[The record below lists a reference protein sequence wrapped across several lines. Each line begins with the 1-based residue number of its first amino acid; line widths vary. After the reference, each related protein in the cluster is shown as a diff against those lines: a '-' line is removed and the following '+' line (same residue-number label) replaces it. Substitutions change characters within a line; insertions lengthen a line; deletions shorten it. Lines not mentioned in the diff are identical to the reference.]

1 MPLHTRQYR
10 HHNYPT
16 ASGTRA
22 RRRCLSRCIL
32 FSVILLC
39 SIDAA
44 EIPVGNHEN
53 EGGSHWSFRKLVQ
66 PPVPA
71 SPHQAWVRNP
81 IDAFLSVQHEK
92 HGLIPQEAAAPHVL
106 LRRIYM
112 DLVGVPPTPEEL
124 ADFTEQPTDGHYLKV
139 VEDLLAS
146 PRYGERWG
154 RHWMDV
160 WRYSDWAG
168 HNAEVR
174 ESQPHIWRWRDWII
188 ESTNADKPYD
198 RMIHEML
205 AADEIAPLDPAA
217 LRATGFLVR
226 NWFRY
231 NRNVWLE
238 NAVEHTG
245 KAFLGLTMNCA
256 KCHDHLY
263 DPIPQTDFYRMR
275 AFFEP
280 HDIQTDLLSYEGDA
294 AANSLVRVI
303 DARPADLTY
312 VFTRGNEATPDKNKL
327 MQPGFPAF
335 LALAAPEIKE
345 VLLPVESY
353 YPALRADAVKDALAK
368 AEARVLESGK
378 KEAVAWSAAL
388 ALPALENADSLRA
401 AADFASR
408 DASRDRTA
416 LVALQQRI
424 LAERQKYGIIP
435 GDPAPAARAAA
446 AAERQA
452 KLSAAEYAASE
463 AEGTTHSLQTA
474 AGQGDAKA
482 KETLT
487 EAEKKRTAAREALA
501 AARKALTEESVTYE
515 PLGPISPQNSTGR
528 RLALAQWITAPEN
541 PLTARVAMNH
551 VWMRHFGHP
560 LVSSVFDFGKAGKA
574 PSHPELLDWLAA
586 EFINQKWSLKALH
599 RLMVTSS
606 AYRMKSSGGAM
617 MASNEAKDPDNV
629 QLWRMNV
636 RRAEAEV
643 VRDSVIYAS
652 GSMDFT
658 MGGPE
663 LDQGAGESTLRRS
676 VYFRHAKEKVMEFTQ
691 TLDGPGVSE
700 CYKRDESIV
709 PQQALALANSGL
721 VKNQSRRLAQSIMAK
736 PGPDGDQT
744 MNDAQFIDRAYNAVL
759 SRPPSQEETAA
770 CLQFLKDQTALLV
783 DPARLTPAAVGDTG
797 GLPPAKE
804 PSVRAK
810 ENLVLVLFNHN
821 DFISI
826 R

>member
-1 MPLHTRQYR
+1 M
-10 HHNYPT
+10 
-16 ASGTRA
+16 
-22 RRRCLSRCIL
+22 
-32 FSVILLC
+32 LLC
-39 SIDAA
+39 GVAAGESPAGKHGSDA
-44 EIPVGNHEN
+44 
-53 EGGSHWSFRKLVQ
+53 GSHWSFRKVVQ
-66 PPVPA
+66 PPVPE
-71 SPHQAWVRNP
+71 PPDQAWVRNP
-81 IDAFLSVQHEK
+81 IDAFLSVQHAK
-92 HGLIPQEAAAPHVL
+92 HGLIPQETASPHVL

-112 DLVGVPPTPEEL
+112 DLAGVPPTPEEL
-124 ADFTEQPTDGHYLKV
+124 ADFTAQPTEERYLKV
-139 VEDLLAS
+139 VDHLLAS
-146 PRYGERWG
+146 LRYGERWG

-256 KCHDHLY
+256 RCHDHFY
-263 DPIPQTDFYRMR
+263 DPILQTDFYRMR

-280 HDIQTDLLSYEGDA
+280 HDIQTDLLSHGGDA
-294 AANSLVRVI
+294 AANSLVRVF
-303 DARPADLTY
+303 DARPAEPTY
-312 VFTRGNEATPDKNKL
+312 VFTRGDEATPEKDKP

-335 LALAAPEIKE
+335 LALTAPEIRE
-345 VLLPVESY
+345 VPLPPESY
-353 YPALRADAVKDALAK
+353 YPALRADAVKNTLAK
-368 AEARVLESGK
+368 AEARALESGK
-378 KEAVAWSAAL
+378 KEAAAWSAAL
-388 ALPALENADSLRA
+388 TLPSPENVDSLRA

-408 DASRDRTA
+408 EASRDRTA
-416 LVALQQRI
+416 LVALQQSI
-424 LAERQKYGIIP
+424 LAERQKYGINP
-435 GDPAPAARAAA
+435 GDPVPAARAAS

-452 KLSAAEYAASE
+452 KLSAAEYAATV
-463 AEGTTHSLQTA
+463 AERQAIPLRTA
-474 AGQGDAKA
+474 AAQGDAKA
-482 KETLT
+482 KESLAETEKKLT
-487 EAEKKRTAAREALA
+487 EALEALA
-501 AARKALTEESVTYE
+501 TARKALTEESATYE
-515 PLGPISPQNSTGR
+515 PLGPVHPRNSTGR
-528 RLALAQWITAPEN
+528 RLALARWITDPEN
-541 PLTARVAMNH
+541 PLTGRVAMNH
-551 VWMRHFGHP
+551 VWMRHFGSP
-560 LVSSVFDFGKAGKA
+560 LVSTVFDFGKAGKA

-586 EFINQKWSLKALH
+586 EFMKQKWSLKAMH
-599 RLMVTSS
+599 RLMITSS

-617 MASNEAKDPDNV
+617 MAGNEARDPDNV

-643 VRDSVIYAS
+643 VRDSVIHA
-652 GSMDFT
+652 GGAMDFT

-663 LDQGAGESTLRRS
+663 LDQGAGESTLRRT
-676 VYFRHAKEKVMEFTQ
+676 VYFRHAKEKLMQFTQ

-709 PQQALALANSGL
+709 PQQALALANSVL
-721 VKNQSRRLAQSIMAK
+721 VKTQSRRLAQSIMAK
-736 PGPDGDQT
+736 SGPGGEQKMD
-744 MNDAQFIDRAYNAVL
+744 DAQFIDRAFNAIL
-759 SRPPSQEETAA
+759 SRPPTQDESGA
-770 CLQFLKDQTALLV
+770 CLQFLKDQAALLS
-783 DPARLTPAAVGDTG
+783 DPSRLTPAAVGDAAAQPAATG
-797 GLPPAKE
+797 PEA
-804 PSVRAK
+804 RAR

>member
-1 MPLHTRQYR
+1 M
-10 HHNYPT
+10 
-16 ASGTRA
+16 
-22 RRRCLSRCIL
+22 
-32 FSVILLC
+32 LLC
-39 SIDAA
+39 GAAAGEAPTGKPPSDA
-44 EIPVGNHEN
+44 
-53 EGGSHWSFRKLVQ
+53 GSHWSFRQVVP
-66 PPVPA
+66 PPVPV
-71 SPHQAWVRNP
+71 PPNQAWVRNP
-81 IDAFLSVQHEK
+81 IDAFLSIQHAT
-92 HGLIPQEAAAPHVL
+92 HGLVPQAPAPPQVL
-106 LRRIYM
+106 LRRIFL
-112 DLVGVPPTPEEL
+112 DLVGVPPTPEEV
-124 ADFTEQPTDGHYLKV
+124 ADFTAQPTDERYLKV
-139 VEDLLAS
+139 VENLLAS

-198 RMIHEML
+198 RMIQEML
-205 AADEIAPLDPAA
+205 AADEVAPLDPAA

-238 NAVEHTG
+238 SAVEHTG
-245 KAFLGLTMNCA
+245 KAFLGLTLNCA
-256 KCHDHLY
+256 KCHDHKF
-263 DPIPQTDFYRMR
+263 DPIPQEDFFRMR

-303 DARPADLTY
+303 DARPAEPTY
-312 VFTRGNEATPDKNKL
+312 VFTRGNEATPDKTKL
-327 MQPGFPAF
+327 MPPGFPAF

-345 VLLPVESY
+345 VPLPVEST
-353 YPALRADAVKDALAK
+353 YPALRANAVKDALAK
-368 AEARVLESGK
+368 AAARALESEK
-378 KEAVAWSAAL
+378 KEAAAWSAAL
-388 ALPALENADSLRA
+388 ALPAPEKADSLRA
-401 AADFASR
+401 AADLASR
-408 DASRDRTA
+408 EASRDRTA
-416 LVALQQRI
+416 LVALKQRI

-435 GDPAPAARAAA
+435 GDPALAARAAA

-452 KLSAAEYAASE
+452 KLSAAECAATE
-463 AEGTTHSLQTA
+463 AEGTALPLRTA
-474 AGQGDAKA
+474 AANGDAKA
-482 KETLT
+482 KETLP
-487 EAEKKRTAAREALA
+487 EAEKKLTETRDALA
-501 AARKALTEESVTYE
+501 TARQALTEESATYE
-515 PLGPISPQNSTGR
+515 PLGPVGPPHSTGR
-528 RLALAQWITAPEN
+528 RLALARWITAPEN
-541 PLTARVAMNH
+541 PLAARVAMNQ
-551 VWMRHFGHP
+551 VWMRHFGRP
-560 LVSSVFDFGKAGKA
+560 LVTSVFDFGKAGKA

-586 EFINQKWSLKALH
+586 EFMKQKWSLKAMH
-599 RLMVTSS
+599 RLIVTSA
-606 AYRMKSSGGAM
+606 AYRMKSSGGAL
-617 MASNEAKDPDNV
+617 MAANEARDPDNV

-643 VRDSVIYAS
+643 VRDSVIYVS
-652 GSMDFT
+652 GAMDFT

-709 PQQALALANSGL
+709 PQQALALANSVL
-721 VKNQSRRLAQSIMAK
+721 VKNQSRRLAQSLMAK
-736 PGPDGDQT
+736 PSADGDPKRG
-744 MNDAQFIDRAYNAVL
+744 DAQFIDRAYTAVL
-759 SRPPSQEETAA
+759 SRPPSPEETEA
-770 CLQFLKDQTALLV
+770 CLQFLKDQAALLA
-783 DPARLTPAAVGDTG
+783 DPSRLTPASVGDPG

-804 PSVRAK
+804 PSARAK